1 MSDTPS
7 LVLPSTAEPD
17 QLVVYLPHLDL
28 VTAWLR
34 DNGTPVTKEL
44 AADDRL
50 GLALL
55 EVGVADSIEPVLWA
69 MREEFSD
76 TYHGWTPMVGKNRH
90 LTSVIGLGETKP
102 HSAGVPSPASPQA
115 STAKPDDGRGVRVGL
130 ADSPIADHPDI
141 VGRFVADRSA
151 VWLPPML
158 GPTPFRAGHATFVA
172 GLVLRHAPAAELHV
186 CDALSSDKG
195 DATVW
200 RLATKLMD
208 LADDGLDVI
217 NLSVGCHTEDD
228 KAPLVLRRTIELLT
242 PRVLVIASAGN
253 HGAPPAGEP
262 KKMARPTWP
271 AALPD
276 VVAVGAVDDGE
287 EADYSPMAPWVTC
300 TAPGTAV
307 STYLDAS
314 VVLVDELS
322 VPADENDVKAFD
334 GYAQW
339 RGTSFSAAA
348 VTGAIAA
355 ATKPGRVSARDAL
368 AQLLANPN
376 GVVSKYVLPS

>member
-1 MSDTPS
+1 MSAPI
-7 LVLPSTAEPD
+7 LPTTAEPG
-17 QLVVYLPHLDL
+17 QLVVHLPHLEL

-34 DNGTPVTKEL
+34 DNGTPVAKEL
-44 AADDRL
+44 ARDDRL

-55 EVGVADSIEPVLWA
+55 ELSVTDAIEPVLKA
-69 MREEFSD
+69 MREHFQA
-76 TYHGWTPMVGKNRH
+76 TFRGWVPLVGKNRH
-90 LTSVIGLGETKP
+90 LTSVVGLGETKP
-102 HSAGVPSPASPQA
+102 HSAGVPSPASPEA
-115 STAKPDDGRGVRVGL
+115 STANPDDGRGVRVGL
-130 ADSPIADHPDI
+130 ADSAIADHPDL
-141 VGRFVADRSA
+141 VGRFVAERSA

-172 GLVLRHAPAAELHV
+172 GLVVHQAPAAELHV
-186 CDALSSDKG
+186 VDALSSDKG
-195 DATVW
+195 EATVW
-200 RLATKLMD
+200 RLATRLMD
-208 LADDGLDVI
+208 LAEQDLDVV

-228 KAPLVLRRTIELLT
+228 KAPLVLRRTIELLS

-253 HGAPPAGEP
+253 HGAPAPGQP
-262 KKMARPTWP
+262 KAMARPTWP

-276 VVAVGAVDDGE
+276 VIAVGAMDGDA

-300 TAPGTAV
+300 MAAGTAV

-314 VVLVDELS
+314 VQLVDQLS
-322 VPADENDVKAFD
+322 VPASEGDVKEFD
-334 GYAQW
+334 GYATW

-368 AQLLANPN
+368 ARLLSEPN